1 VLHLTPLPV
10 HEANE
15 FLKRREF
22 NSSLNRK
29 SEKVIDSGIEVGLI
43 EQVKE
48 NGFVL
53 WFRMRSKQ

>member
-1 VLHLTPLPV
+1 VP
-10 HEANE
+10 EENE